1 MCLHRVYIIP
11 PPRYVPP
18 LNPGGTGRKP
28 SFWNTPGSP
37 AVKNPPADAGDV
49 GSILSRGMKI
59 PCVLGQRSLRAA
71 TAEPTHS
78 GDRAPLREKPARHN
92 EDPVQPKSKIATWLL
107 CDGLK
112 IRTHDAEQIRTSST
126 QHNEPLWGIGCIYR
140 RRPVVKN
147 PPANAGDVK
156 RHTWV

>member
-59 PCVLGQRSLRAA
+59 PCVLGNEACVLQLQSPRTRETVLHYGRSLPA
-71 TAEPTHS
+71 TT
-78 GDRAPLREKPARHN
+78 K
-92 EDPVQPKSKIATWLL
+92 
-107 CDGLK
+107 
-112 IRTHDAEQIRTSST
+112 T
-126 QHNEPLWGIGCIYR
+126 QCSQ
-140 RRPVVKN
+140 K
-147 PPANAGDVK
+147 AK
-156 RHTWV
+156 